1 MENLLVGVIWCKSSV
16 ITPLH
21 LEIKRCKGVISVGI
35 TPLHQILTPPKY
47 TTRFCQG
54 SEYCHGL

>member
-1 MENLLVGVIWCKSSV
+1 MERLLVGVIWCKSDV

-21 LEIKRCKGVISVGI
+21 SEIKRCKGVISVGI

-47 TTRFCQG
+47 TLISCQG
-54 SEYCHGL
+54 KEKS